1 MLPSAILASAAAS
14 TNGGFQPFTPV
25 DTSVPFFTWNIVTII
40 ITVILVL
47 IAIVGIFIIFVDGDE
62 FGGLVIMCVAI
73 LFFITHFVASIIV
86 SNSVDNPNPGNEKK
100 DIAKYETWLEER
112 HGFTDLPEN
121 LVKELYNGDE
131 VTIVNVGKV
140 TMVEQEKN
148 TFYLVYV
155 DTSKELPVTGN
166 TTNKPEDPE
175 VNW

>member
-40 ITVILVL
+40 ITVILAI
-47 IAIVGIFIIFVDGDE
+47 IALMGIFLICADDE
-62 FGGLVIMCVAI
+62 FGIPVLFCVAV
-73 LFFITHFVASIIV
+73 LFFLTHFVASSIV
-86 SNSVDNPNPGNEKK
+86 GNSVGEPNSDNEKK
-100 DIAKYETWLEER
+100 DIAKYETWLEDR
-112 HGFTDLPEN
+112 HGFTDLPDN
-121 LVKELYNGDE
+121 LVKELYDGDE